1 MEHGLREHFKKAT
14 AKKKFDQKDLEA
26 GCQFVKTQPLG
37 RRVA

>member
-14 AKKKFDQKDLEA
+14 AKKRFDQNDLKA
-26 GCQFVKTQPLG
+26 GRQFVKTHSLG